1 MPDGSDT
8 PTQPDPMQRIKSNSQ
23 FMAWACVAIMVALPA
38 ALAVYWFNVTS
49 AELAVQGSL
58 PSLAIQQ
65 PLQGWQRLAAG
76 ATMGVPLALMMSGV
90 WQARCCFLH
99 FAQGL
104 VFTAQ
109 VAGYLR
115 NAAGFMALAGVAA
128 VVCGAATSAIL
139 TWTNVPG
146 TRQLSIAFSS
156 NHIFT
161 LFFAALV
168 WMMADVIAKGR
179 ALVEENEGFV

>member
-1 MPDGSDT
+1 MQDGSDT
-8 PTQPDPMQRIKSNSQ
+8 RSQPDPMQRIQRNSQ
-23 FMAWACVAIMVALPA
+23 FMAWGCVAIMVTLPV
-38 ALAVYWFNVTS
+38 ALAVYWSNVSTT
-49 AELAVQGSL
+49 ELAVQGSL

-65 PLQGWQRLAAG
+65 PLKVWQRLAAG
-76 ATMGVPLALMMSGV
+76 ITMGVPLAFMLAGV
-90 WQARCCFLH
+90 WQARRCFLH

-104 VFTAQ
+104 VFTSQ
-109 VAGYLR
+109 VARYLR
-115 NAAGFMALAGVAA
+115 NVAGFMALAAVAA

-139 TWTNVPG
+139 TWTNAPG
-146 TRQLSIAFSS
+146 TRQLSIAFGS

-168 WMMADVIAKGR
+168 WMLGDVIAKGR

>member
-1 MPDGSDT
+1 MQDGSIT
-8 PTQPDPMQRIKSNSQ
+8 PSQPDPMQRIRRNSRL
-23 FMAWACVAIMVALPA
+23 MAWACVVIVIALPVALA
-38 ALAVYWFNVTS
+38 TYWSTVSS

-65 PLQGWQRLAAG
+65 PLLAWQRWAAG
-76 ATMGVPLALMMSGV
+76 ATMALPLALMLAGV
-90 WQARCCFLH
+90 WQARRCFMH

-104 VFTAQ
+104 VFSAQ
-109 VAGYLR
+109 VARYLR
-115 NAAGFMALAGVAA
+115 NAAGFMAMAGIAA

-139 TWTNVPG
+139 TWTNAPG

-168 WMMADVIAKGR
+168 WMMADIIAKGR
-179 ALVEENEGFV
+179 ALVEENESFV

>member
-1 MPDGSDT
+1 MQDASDT
-8 PTQPDPMQRIKSNSQ
+8 LSQPDPMQRIRRNSQ
-23 FMAWACVAIMVALPA
+23 LMAWACVAIMVALPV
-38 ALAVYWFNVTS
+38 ALATYWSTVSS
-49 AELAVQGSL
+49 AELAVQDTL

-65 PLQGWQRLAAG
+65 PLQVWQRLAAG
-76 ATMGVPLALMMSGV
+76 LTMAMPLALMLAGV
-90 WQARCCFLH
+90 WQARCCFAH

-109 VAGYLR
+109 VARYLR
-115 NAAGFMALAGVAA
+115 NAAGLMAAAGVAA
-128 VVCGAATSAIL
+128 VLCGAVTSVIL
-139 TWTNVPG
+139 TWTNAPG
-146 TRQLSIAFSS
+146 TRQLSIAISS

-179 ALVEENEGFV
+179 ALIEENESFV

>member
-1 MPDGSDT
+1 MVDRLDT
-8 PTQPDPMQRIKSNSQ
+8 PLQPDPLQRIRRNSRL
-23 FMAWACVAIMVALPA
+23 MAWACVLIIMALPVALA
-38 ALAVYWFNVTS
+38 AYWSTVTS
-49 AELAVQGSL
+49 TELAVQGSL

-65 PLQGWQRLAAG
+65 QLLPWQRWSAG
-76 ATMGVPLALMMSGV
+76 ATMAVPLALMLVGV
-90 WQARCCFLH
+90 WQARLCFAH

-109 VAGYLR
+109 VARYLR
-115 NAAGFMALAGVAA
+115 NAAAFMAIAGVAA
-128 VVCGAATSAIL
+128 VVCGAAASVIL
-139 TWTNVPG
+139 TWTNAPG

-161 LFFAALV
+161 LFFAALI

-179 ALVEENEGFV
+179 ALVEENESFV